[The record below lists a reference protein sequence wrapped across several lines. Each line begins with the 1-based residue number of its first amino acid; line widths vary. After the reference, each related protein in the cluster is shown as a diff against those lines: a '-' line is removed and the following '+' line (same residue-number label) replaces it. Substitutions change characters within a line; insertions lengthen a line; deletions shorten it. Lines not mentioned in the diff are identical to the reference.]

1 MVKKFFGT
9 DGIRGTVNS
18 EILNS
23 EIALKLGLAA
33 GKVFTRGNHK
43 HRVVIGKDTRVSG
56 YMLESALES
65 GFTSSGMDVFLCGP
79 IPTPAVAFLTQAL
92 RADLGVMITAS
103 HNTFEDNGFKL
114 FGPDGYKLSDK
125 KQSEIEDLMNSIKIK
140 DLPKAGNIGIAKRVD
155 DAISRYLEFSKA
167 SFPKMMRLDHLK
179 IVLDCAN
186 GAAYKVAPKIFW
198 ELGADIVVIGD
209 QPNGRNINLN
219 CGTTNTEIIRET
231 VVNEKA
237 DLGISFDGDA
247 DRLVI
252 IDENGHEVNGDH
264 LLALIAKNLKDK
276 NMLQSNTIVGT
287 VMSNKGLEEY
297 LSEIGINLI
306 RSKVGDRHVVEE
318 MRKHG
323 VTLGGEPSGH
333 IIINNFCTTGDA
345 IIASLQVLA
354 SICEEKKSIS
364 ELTNLFPLYHQA
376 HNNIQCN
383 SSDSLDDSLI
393 NKLIEEKKDKLGKK
407 GRIIIRKSG
416 TEPIVRV
423 MIESED
429 SDLNSDI
436 LEEISFRIKEH
447 FSKYN

>member
-18 EILNS
+18 ETLNS

-114 FGPDGYKLSDK
+114 FGPDGYKLSDN

-155 DAISRYLEFSKA
+155 DATSRYLEFSKA
-167 SFPKMMRLDHLK
+167 TFPNMMRLDHLK
-179 IVLDCAN
+179 IVIDCAN
-186 GAAYKVAPKIFW
+186 GAAYKVAPKVFW
-198 ELGADIVVIGD
+198 ELGADIIVIGN

-219 CGTTNTEIIRET
+219 CGTTNTETIREK

-264 LLALIAKNLKDK
+264 LLAMIAKNLKDK
-276 NMLQSNTIVGT
+276 NMLQLNTIVGT
-287 VMSNKGLEEY
+287 IMSNKGLEEY

-318 MRKHG
+318 MRKQG

-393 NKLIEEKKDKLGKK
+393 NILIEEKKDKLGKK
-407 GRIIIRKSG
+407 GKIIIRKSG

-429 SDLNSDI
+429 SDLNSNI

>member
-167 SFPKMMRLDHLK
+167 SFPNMMRLDHLK

-198 ELGADIVVIGD
+198 ELGADIIVIGD

-219 CGTTNTEIIRET
+219 CGTTNTETIRET

-318 MRKHG
+318 MRKQG

-383 SSDSLDDSLI
+383 TSDSLDDSLI

>member
-18 EILNS
+18 ETLNS

-114 FGPDGYKLSDK
+114 FGPDGYKLSDN
-125 KQSEIEDLMNSIKIK
+125 KQSEIEDLMNSIEIK

-167 SFPKMMRLDHLK
+167 TFPNTMRLDHLK
-179 IVLDCAN
+179 IVIDCAN
-186 GAAYKVAPKIFW
+186 GAAYKVAPKVFW
-198 ELGADIVVIGD
+198 ELGADIIVIGD

-219 CGTTNTEIIRET
+219 CGTTNTETIREK

-264 LLALIAKNLKDK
+264 LLAMIAKNLKDK
-276 NMLQSNTIVGT
+276 NMLQLNTIVGT
-287 VMSNKGLEEY
+287 IMSNKGLEEY
-297 LSEIGINLI
+297 LPEIGINLI

-318 MRKHG
+318 MRKQG

-429 SDLNSDI
+429 SDLNLDI
-436 LEEISFRIKEH
+436 LEEISFKIKEH
-447 FSKYN
+447 FSNYN